1 MIEVFQ
7 GNINRAR
14 EDGELLN
21 QIAREEDSNILLLS
35 EESYNMNHKYWVS
48 DDTGYCAI

>member
-1 MIEVFQ
+1 MNQ
-7 GNINRAR
+7 AR
-14 EDGELLN
+14 QAGALLE

-35 EESYNMNHKYWVS
+35 EQSYKMNHKYWLS